1 MKKLII
7 TNTFVFIILMIFIL
21 SFQCIFSSDNVLIGV
36 FGATALL
43 MLLQTDLSF
52 EPIKNTIMM
61 IILFFA
67 IAISLL
73 NKNSQQKSIILDN
86 EEENEFEQ
94 LDLRA
99 LDSKEE
105 SVKPYRSYHKSSGG
119 LSTGGI
125 IAIIICALIVLLAA
139 LALALLCRRAASAA
153 VVGVIPEFSVPT
165 PHYNID
171 TPGSAVVTKVI

>member
-67 IAISLL
+67 IGLGAYIASDHLFLAIPI
-73 NKNSQQKSIILDN
+73 NFIIVFL
-86 EEENEFEQ
+86 F
-94 LDLRA
+94 
-99 LDSKEE
+99 
-105 SVKPYRSYHKSSGG
+105 
-119 LSTGGI
+119 I
-125 IAIIICALIVLLAA
+125 INL
-139 LALALLCRRAASAA
+139 
-153 VVGVIPEFSVPT
+153 VI
-165 PHYNID
+165 
-171 TPGSAVVTKVI
+171 